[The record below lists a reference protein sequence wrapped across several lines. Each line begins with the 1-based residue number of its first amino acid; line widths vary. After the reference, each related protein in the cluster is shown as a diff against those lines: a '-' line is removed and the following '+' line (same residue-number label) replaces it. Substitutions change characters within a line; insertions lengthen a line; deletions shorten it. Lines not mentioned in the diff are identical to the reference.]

1 MYYISIKL
9 EFIGNSEFQEKG
21 ESIGLYRLCQKGR
34 FVLSRYS
41 GGVWPPYIYQSLINV
56 SDFTDQWRADHW
68 SSLTIPFRA
77 NYLPI
82 QVVGPVDFNISILPR
97 NDVALRAR

>member
-21 ESIGLYRLCQKGR
+21 ESIGLQALSKGQICLVSLFWR
-34 FVLSRYS
+34 CVAS
-41 GGVWPPYIYQSLINV
+41 YIYQSLINV

-82 QVVGPVDFNISILPR
+82 VGLVDFNISILPR